1 MAALQQGA
9 LNHPRRLNDVLRP
22 CEFRRDIVGDR
33 SQPDHL
39 YLQSA
44 AGGLHRFQ
52 LFSAS
57 AALLRSRRISPGEAS
72 DFIESGSGAGEFFHQ
87 LLLVAAGGG
96 YLRGTDA
103 LDWLGVNAIFWCVSQ

>member
-72 DFIESGSGAGEFFHQ
+72 DFIESGSGAGEFFISCFW
-87 LLLVAAGGG
+87 LRPAADICADRCSR
-96 YLRGTDA
+96 LA
-103 LDWLGVNAIFWCVSQ
+103 WS